1 MKRMRK
7 LIEQW
12 NKDEDRYHRYE
23 ELKITLRLSALSS
36 VLSRDE
42 IDNLAWLMA
51 MKDEN
56 PLDCVGLVVERSL

>member
-1 MKRMRK
+1 MKRTRI

-23 ELKITLRLSALSS
+23 ELRITLRLSALYS
-36 VLSRDE
+36 VLSPDE
-42 IDNLAWLMA
+42 IDDLAWLTA

-56 PLDCVGLVVERSL
+56 PLDCIGLVAERSR